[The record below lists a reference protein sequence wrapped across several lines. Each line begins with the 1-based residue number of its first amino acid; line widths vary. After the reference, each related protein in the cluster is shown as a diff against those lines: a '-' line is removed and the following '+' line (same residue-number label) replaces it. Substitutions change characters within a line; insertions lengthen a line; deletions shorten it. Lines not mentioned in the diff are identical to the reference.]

1 LKAPKIAIDGQL
13 LLGTPTGIGEYLRE
27 LLPALRA
34 RSVHFDVLSQANYD
48 PWRFDR
54 RFIWDQCLL
63 PRQAAPYPLL
73 HCTAGT
79 MPVLRRKRAVI
90 VTVHDV
96 AWLRVQ
102 RHARWYARAY
112 FGDLM
117 LREYRRARAIMTVSA
132 FSRDELL
139 SLGELDPEKIHIVR
153 PGVSGDFMQ
162 LARCSE
168 RPRGTAPLILAVG
181 TVEPRKNLA
190 LAIRALARMYD
201 RRARLIS
208 CGPPTPYL
216 TECKALARRLGVSER
231 IEFRGYLSRQ
241 ELLELYAVAS
251 IAVVPSLYEGFGLP
265 AAQALVAGVP
275 LIVAKTSSLPEIA
288 GNDGYVLDPDDETA
302 WSSKFDEICAHQAL
316 ENGRAQ
322 RARGPAQERFS
333 WAVHAAMVE
342 ELYRLAESS

>member
-1 LKAPKIAIDGQL
+1 M
-13 LLGTPTGIGEYLRE
+13 LGTPTGIGEYLHE

-34 RSVHFDVLSQANYD
+34 RGVRFDVLSQQGYD

-54 RFIWDQCLL
+54 RIIWDQCLL
-63 PRQAAPYPLL
+63 PQRAAPYSLL

-79 MPVLRRKRAVI
+79 MPLLRRKRAVV

-117 LREYRRARAIMTVSA
+117 LREYRRARAILTDSA

-139 SLGELDPEKIHIVR
+139 ALGEFDPEKIHVVR
-153 PGVSGDFMQ
+153 LGVSGDFTK
-162 LARCSE
+162 LARRCE
-168 RPRGTAPLILAVG
+168 RPPSTAPLILAVG
-181 TVEPRKNLA
+181 TVERRKNLA

-201 RRARLIS
+201 RRARLVS

-216 TECKALARRLGVSER
+216 AECEALARQLEVAER
-231 IEFRGYLSRQ
+231 IEFRGYVSRP
-241 ELLELYAVAS
+241 ELLELYAGAT

-288 GNDGYVLDPDDETA
+288 GNDGYVLDPNDERK

-316 ENGRAQ
+316 ENGRAE
-322 RARGPAQERFS
+322 RARASARERFS
-333 WAVHAAMVE
+333 WAAHAARTE
-342 ELYRLAESS
+342 EIYDELINR